1 MINESRRTF
10 HHELDEIKEDII
22 RLGEITADRVAQTT
36 EALLAADL
44 EAAERIIRDDDQ
56 VDFLALAIEE
66 RCQSILLSLIHI

>member
-44 EAAERIIRDDDQ
+44 E
-56 VDFLALAIEE
+56 
-66 RCQSILLSLIHI
+66 LSLIHI

>member
-56 VDFLALAIEE
+56 VDFLAPVSYTHLTLPT
-66 RCQSILLSLIHI
+66 ILLV